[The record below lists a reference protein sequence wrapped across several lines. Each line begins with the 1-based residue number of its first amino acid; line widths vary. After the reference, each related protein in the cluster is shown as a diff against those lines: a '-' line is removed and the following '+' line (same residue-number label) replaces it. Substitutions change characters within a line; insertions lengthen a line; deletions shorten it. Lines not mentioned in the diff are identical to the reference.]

1 MIEKTSIQASVQL
14 ESFKSYLFTSRRNRT
29 IILIVGVAIVLQ
41 FSIFKYLYPFASYI
55 HDDSFAYMLAARDN
69 LSIND
74 YLIGYS
80 KFLRISSV
88 FTRLDTVLVAFQYLC
103 IQTSALFC
111 LFTIFYFY
119 KVGKT
124 VQIAL
129 ICFMV
134 FNPLFLHLGN
144 LISSDCLFVA
154 LSLTWFSLLLW
165 IIHRPSNNLIIWHA
179 VVLFLAFTVRY
190 NALIYPLIACLA
202 FYLSPMR
209 IGRKLLGLGA
219 GLALCGLV
227 VINTSYEYKKLT
239 GFFQYSPFSGWQ
251 LTNNAMYAYRYVN
264 KKERKPVPKEFRMLD
279 NMIREYFDS
288 TRDVVR
294 HPEEAIM
301 ASTIYMWDDRFAPF
315 QYQHRVFKGD
325 TASSNLKKWASMGP
339 LYKSYGIYIIKLYPW
354 HYIRYFIWPNFNKY
368 FAPPVEFLEYYNSGY
383 NGVRTIAK
391 DWFDYKSNRVF
402 TRTDASRPIWILQV
416 FPILSGIINVV
427 MVLGAF
433 SFLLLHGLSENT
445 LFRKGLLLGGAVWLL
460 NAGFT
465 IFASPAALRFQTF
478 PILLTTIFTGLLVDW
493 LWEKSKSK
501 ELVQPNNFESSYSGI

>member
-1 MIEKTSIQASVQL
+1 MIEKNYIRGSVEP
-14 ESFKSYLFTSRRNRT
+14 ESFKFYLFNNRRNCT
-29 IILIVGVAIVLQ
+29 IIWIAAVTIVLQ
-41 FSIFKYLYPFASYI
+41 FSVFKYLYPFASYI
-55 HDDSFAYMLAARDN
+55 HDDSFTYMLAARDN

-88 FTRLDTVLVAFQYLC
+88 FTRSDSVLVAFQYLC
-103 IQTSALFC
+103 IQISALFC

-119 KVGKT
+119 RVSKS
-124 VQIAL
+124 VQIVL

-134 FNPLFLHLGN
+134 FNPLFLHLAN
-144 LISSDCLFVA
+144 LVSSDCLFVA

-165 IIHRPSNNLIIWHA
+165 IIHRPSNNVIIWHA

-190 NALIYPLIACLA
+190 NALIYPFIACLA

-227 VINTSYEYKKLT
+227 IIDTSYEYKKLT

-264 KKERKPVPKEFRMLD
+264 KKERKPVPKQFRMLD

-294 HPEEAIM
+294 NPQETIM
-301 ASTIYMWDDRFAPF
+301 ASTIYMWDDRFTPF
-315 QYQHRVFKGD
+315 QYQYRVFKGD
-325 TASSNLKKWASMGP
+325 TVSSGLKKWASMGP
-339 LYKSYGIYIIKLYPW
+339 LYKSYGLYIIKLYPW
-354 HYIRYFIWPNFNKY
+354 KYIRYFVWPNCYKY
-368 FAPPVEFLEYYNSGY
+368 FAPPLEFLEHYNSGKSR
-383 NGVRTIAK
+383 VPTMAK
-391 DWFDYKSNRVF
+391 DWFGYNSRQIF
-402 TRTDASRPIWILQV
+402 TRTDGGPILILAIY
-416 FPILSGIINVV
+416 PILSGIINVV
-427 MVLGAF
+427 MLLGLFAF
-433 SFLLLHGLSENT
+433 SLLNGLSEDK
-445 LFRKGLLLGGAVWLL
+445 LFRKGLLLGGSVWLL

-465 IFASPAALRFQTF
+465 IFASPAALRFQSF

-493 LWEKSKSK
+493 IWEKSKSK
-501 ELVQPNNFESSYSGI
+501 ELVQANNFENVYSGI